1 MRFLSAIGLSFGMA
15 LLDVNQAFSQTN
27 QQLLQDGLISPLVFA
42 LLEQEGANTP
52 EKRFVV
58 IQEACRARKLSLFD
72 CGALRRRRYD

>member
-1 MRFLSAIGLSFGMA
+1 MKPLIALGLSFG
-15 LLDVNQAFSQTN
+15 LTLFDGNQAFSQTN

-52 EKRFVV
+52 EQRLVV
-58 IQEACRARKLSLFD
+58 IQEACRARKLSLID